1 MPRIIVI
8 FPSQSPP
15 GPRGGVLSLC
25 AQLPGPHPDDG
36 GQGLALL
43 QRARRRQDA
52 LREDGRRSQKVSF
65 FLGILVFRQYFS

>member
-1 MPRIIVI
+1 MPRVIII
-8 FPSQSPP
+8 SSHQAPP
-15 GPRGGVLSLC
+15 GPGGGVLPLC

-43 QRARRRQDA
+43 QRARRRPYA

-65 FLGILVFRQYFS
+65 FLGILVFRQHFS